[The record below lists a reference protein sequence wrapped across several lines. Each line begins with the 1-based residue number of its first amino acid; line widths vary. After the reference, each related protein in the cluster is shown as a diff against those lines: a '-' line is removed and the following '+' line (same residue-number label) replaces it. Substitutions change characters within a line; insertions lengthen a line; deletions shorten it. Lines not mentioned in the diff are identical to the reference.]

1 MGFPAK
7 ETKGFPGRRLEP
19 NRAGITTTTFDELI
33 ELPSYIVPEKLL
45 L

>member
-7 ETKGFPGRRLEP
+7 ETSGFPGRRLEP

-33 ELPSYIVPEKLL
+33 EVPFYILPEKLL